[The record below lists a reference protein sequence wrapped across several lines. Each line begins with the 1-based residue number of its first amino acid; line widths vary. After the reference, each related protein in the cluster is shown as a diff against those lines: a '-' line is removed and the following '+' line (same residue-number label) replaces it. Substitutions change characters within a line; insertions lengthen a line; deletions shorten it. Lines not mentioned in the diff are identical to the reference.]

1 MLTLLLESIIIS
13 MRSLLMTGMDQT
25 QHLKTLLERRNVLN
39 DEITKLNQEISV
51 KRELFL
57 KMQGAIEY
65 LNEIGVSVKGTQS
78 PGETPQ
84 SVEPEV
90 VAEGAE

>member
-1 MLTLLLESIIIS
+1 MLLETIIIN
-13 MRSLLMTGMDQT
+13 MRSLLIRMDQA

-65 LNEIGVSVKGTQS
+65 LTEIGVKVEKSES

-84 SVEPEV
+84 PVESEV
-90 VAEGAE
+90 IPAE